1 MLTALVV
8 AFVISRFPPVGDLR
22 AALARAHPSPL
33 ALLGSCLIVLATYGM
48 LVESW
53 RIVLGGWGFE
63 LPFGQAARIWT
74 ISNLGRYLP
83 GKVWAMGTM
92 AVMAQRRG
100 VSGIAA
106 AGSAVVVTLVNTLTG
121 FVVVLAMGARVLPYD
136 RRLWYLLVAI
146 GCAAM
151 VVLPAFLPEVGRV
164 AGRLT
169 GRRVEIPRLPARSVL
184 TAAAASVV
192 AWIAYGVAFRMFT
205 FGVLGS
211 ATGATSL
218 YIAVF
223 TGSYL
228 IGFIMLFAPAG
239 AGVRE
244 GAMLSALTAAGVPTD
259 AAAIL
264 VITSRVWLTVLEILP
279 ATFFLALRR
288 EPRPIPDADHSAR

>member
-1 MLTALVV
+1 M
-8 AFVISRFPPVGDLR
+8 
-22 AALARAHPSPL
+22 ARAHPSVP
-33 ALLGSCLIVLATYGM
+33 ALLGSCVIVLATYAL

-53 RIVLGGWGFE
+53 RIVLAGWGYD
-63 LPFGQAARIWT
+63 LPFGEAARIWT
-74 ISNLGRYLP
+74 ISNLGKYVP

-100 VSGIAA
+100 VSGVAA

-136 RRLWYLLVAI
+136 RRIWYLVVAA
-146 GCAAM
+146 GCAGM
-151 VVLPAFLPEVGRV
+151 VLLPPYLPELGRLVGRV
-164 AGRLT
+164 A
-169 GRRVEIPRLPARSVL
+169 RRPIEIPQLPARSVIV
-184 TAAAASVV
+184 AAAASAV
-192 AWIAYGVAFRMFT
+192 AWIAYGIAFRVFT
-205 FGVLGS
+205 VGVLGG

-244 GAMLSALTAAGVPTD
+244 GAMLTALTAAGVPTD
-259 AAAIL
+259 SAAIL
-264 VITSRVWLTVLEILP
+264 VITSRVWLTVLEVLP

-288 EPRPIPDADHSAR
+288 EPRGIQDADSAS